1 MFGRSKLYVRLI
13 VMSLVTTEVLIK
25 TNESISFSF
34 SVDFGSY
41 LDQSCATFGGC
52 TLHANYGERGPNTSS
67 TRPLW
72 SVGPVL
78 GIYVARRGWDPGYMY
93 VDLGPFSP
101 GPIMI

>member
-13 VMSLVTTEVLIK
+13 VMSFVTTEVMIK
-25 TNESISFSF
+25 TNESIGFSF

-41 LDQSCATFGGC
+41 LDQSRATVEGC
-52 TLHANYGERGPNTSS
+52 TLYANYGERGLNTSL

-72 SVGPVL
+72 SVVPVL

-101 GPIMI
+101 GPIMM